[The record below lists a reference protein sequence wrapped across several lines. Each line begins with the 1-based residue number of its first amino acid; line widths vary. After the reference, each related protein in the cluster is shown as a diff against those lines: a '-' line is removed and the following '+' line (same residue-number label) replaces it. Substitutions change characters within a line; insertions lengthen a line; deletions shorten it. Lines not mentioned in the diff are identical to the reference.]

1 MGYVHNVMDIRRQI
15 VPAARQLEARYDVKV
30 VISGP
35 NGQKYTLP
43 TWVLPGPRI
52 QSTVVK
58 SFGYRPETIQAA
70 LQKTESLVKKG
81 IIKAGSTIDLAN
93 VILGRY
99 DQVTVNVGAYCGQE
113 GKGKISDWLAQD
125 RVDMVVRH
133 QGGDNCCYQTAFN
146 GINIVLSLLP
156 VGVLSPKVIAVLGDA
171 TYINPEILLHE
182 ISVVEK
188 ALKQSLVGRLIVSGR
203 AHVTM
208 PYHIVARTYEEAARD
223 LNAQGGCN
231 TGSGLTAADKY
242 GRRGIT
248 INDLFKPDE
257 FKRKLEE
264 HVPRWNDEIH
274 GIVKRAAEKGLML
287 EPVRFNEQ
295 EIFEI
300 YSELAQLLQPYVMGG
315 ATGLINDTL
324 AEGKRIL
331 FQGVQAALVDI
342 DHGGYPNCT
351 SSNTMTGAASTA
363 AGIDPQLVTNKIG
376 TVKVY
381 ATRSHEGAFP
391 TQISGSSPKAYDVQ
405 AFQHILEKGKEYDHI
420 FGEGGTGGLDLPFDE
435 KNPNRVGWIDTVFLK
450 YSTRINGLT
459 QIAVTKL
466 DVLSGLPTIKICTSY
481 AYRGEVSDY
490 MPENPKILK
499 NVSPVYEELP
509 GWQED
514 ISKARSFEELPINAQ
529 NYLKRIAQLLNVR
542 IGIVSVGPQREQTF
556 WVPPYHFDSLIK

>member
-1 MGYVHNVMDIRRQI
+1 MGYVSNVMDIRRQI
-15 VPAARQLEARYDVKV
+15 VPTARQLEARYNVKV

-35 NGQKYTLP
+35 RGQKYTLP

-52 QSTVVK
+52 LSTVVK
-58 SFGYRPETIQAA
+58 EFGYRTETIQAA
-70 LQKTESLVKKG
+70 LQKTESLIKKG
-81 IIKAGSTIDLAN
+81 IIKPGSTIDLAD

-113 GKGKISDWLAQD
+113 GKGKIADWLAQD
-125 RVDMVVRH
+125 HVDMVVRH
-133 QGGDNCCYQTAFN
+133 QGGDNCCYETSFN
-146 GINIVLSLLP
+146 GTDIVLSLLP
-156 VGVLSPKVIAVLGDA
+156 VGVLSPKVTAVLGNA
-171 TYINPEILLHE
+171 TYINPDILLHE
-182 ISVVEK
+182 ISVVEG

-203 AHVTM
+203 AHITL
-208 PYHIVARTYEEAARD
+208 PYHVVARTYEETARD

-248 INDLFKPDE
+248 INDLFKPE
-257 FKRKLEE
+257 ELRRKLEE

-274 GIVKRAAEKGLML
+274 GLVHRAAEKGFKL
-287 EPVRFNEQ
+287 PSVRFTVDEL
-295 EIFEI
+295 FER
-300 YSELAQLLQPYVMGG
+300 YSALAPALQPYVKGG
-315 ATGLINDTL
+315 VTSLVDDALS
-324 AEGKRIL
+324 EGKRIL

-351 SSNTMTGAASTA
+351 SSNTLVGAVSTA
-363 AGIDPQLVTNKIG
+363 AGIDPQLITNGIG
-376 TVKVY
+376 TVKLY
-381 ATRSHEGAFP
+381 ATRSHAGAFP
-391 TQISGSSPKAYDVQ
+391 TQIAADSPDAYD
-405 AFQHILEKGKEYDHI
+405 AHAYQHILEKGKEYDHV
-420 FGEGGTGGLDLPFDE
+420 FGEGGKGGLNLPFDE
-435 KNPNRVGWIDTVFLK
+435 KSPNRIGWIDTVFLK
-450 YSTRINGLT
+450 YSVRRGLT

-466 DVLSGLPTIKICTSY
+466 DVLSGLPTIKICIGY

-509 GWQED
+509 GWEGD
-514 ISKARSFEELPINAQ
+514 ISKARSFEELPVNAQ